1 VNDIDR
7 THLPLPAEPLA
18 SQSLQP
24 AANESQVEHGSP
36 GTPRVARRFVVAGA
50 VACVALAAAVL
61 VATRHHTAASTTA
74 QPVPALTVTAAT
86 PHRVLWPRTLQASGA
101 VAPWQEA
108 SIGTQIGGFQLID
121 VRVNVG
127 DHVKKGQVLAEF
139 DTALLRA
146 DEAQLQANYDQA
158 EANRQRAEKLVASAS
173 ISAQDLLQTQTL
185 AKTAA
190 AALASK
196 QLQLRYAVVVAPDD
210 GTISARSATLG
221 AVVPASQELFRLI
234 RQDRLEWRGE
244 LTATQLAD
252 IRAGQ
257 HVALTLPDGS
267 SANAKIREVAP
278 SLDAQSRLGI
288 VYADVVPGSRARA
301 GMYAKGQIELGETA
315 ALAVPADSIV
325 IRDGRNYVATVS
337 DGGATSKVQM
347 RAVSVGRRQGSEVEI
362 EQGLTDTDQ
371 VIAQGAG
378 FLSDGDV
385 VRLGSAASSG
395 DSGH

>member
-18 SQSLQP
+18 PQSLQH
-24 AANESQVEHGSP
+24 AANESQVEHRSP
-36 GTPRVARRFVVAGA
+36 GTPLVARRLVIAGA
-50 VACVALAAAVL
+50 VAGVAITAAAIFL
-61 VATRHHTAASTTA
+61 ATQHRTAVSNTA

-86 PHRVLWPRTLQASGA
+86 PHRVLWPRTIQASGA

-196 QLQLRYAVVVAPDD
+196 QLQLRYALVVAPDD

-267 SANAKIREVAP
+267 SASAKIREVAP

-337 DGGATSKVQM
+337 GGGATSKVQM

-362 EQGLTDTDQ
+362 EQGLADNDH

-385 VRLGSAASSG
+385 VRLGSTASS
-395 DSGH
+395 SE